1 MTTLPSP
8 IQQTPASS
16 SLVDA
21 PAIHAAR
28 LSQAQRDG
36 YSCAWCSDW
45 ASPRHP
51 IPLLR
56 GAAKLHAC
64 EHCAGLYGVSERSR

>member
-1 MTTLPSP
+1 MTTLPSNM
-8 IQQTPASS
+8 QQTPDTR

-36 YSCAWCSDW
+36 RSCAWCSDW
-45 ASPRHP
+45 ASPQLP

-56 GAAKLHAC
+56 GEAKLHAC
-64 EHCAGLYGVSERSR
+64 EHCAGLYGVQEKEQ

>member
-1 MTTLPSP
+1 MTTLPSTT
-8 IQQTPASS
+8 QQALAPR

-21 PAIHAAR
+21 PAIHASR

-36 YSCAWCSDW
+36 HSCAWCSNW

-56 GAAKLHAC
+56 GGAELHAC
-64 EHCAGLYGVSERSR
+64 EQCAGLYGVQETSQ